1 MDSGEIYAR
10 ITQIREAATT
20 IGRSTA
26 TISDCLESVD
36 AEVRALGTDRFM
48 GIGAEAFRSEYYRIT
63 PKIRETFD
71 QLRGFQ
77 EKLNAAADDIEVAA
91 RSVQS

>member
-1 MDSGEIYAR
+1 MDSGEIYAK

-20 IGRSTA
+20 IGRSTS

-48 GIGAEAFRSEYYRIT
+48 GIGAEAFRSEYYRLT
-63 PKIRETFD
+63 PKMRETFEA
-71 QLRGFQ
+71 LAKFQ
-77 EKLNAAADDIEVAA
+77 DKLNAAADDIEVAA
-91 RSVQS
+91 RSAQM